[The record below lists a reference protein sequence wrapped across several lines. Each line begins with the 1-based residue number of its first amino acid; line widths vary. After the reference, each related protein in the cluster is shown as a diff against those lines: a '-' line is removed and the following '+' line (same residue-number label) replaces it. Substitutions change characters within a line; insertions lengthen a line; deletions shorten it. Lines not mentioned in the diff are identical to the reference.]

1 MSPIMKRAELKITC
15 LLCGSEE
22 FVLVF
27 NNNVGK
33 CWVLICFPLQMC
45 VVKAK
50 VMVTMFA
57 LVVLIQ
63 LWW

>member
-1 MSPIMKRAELKITC
+1 MKRAELKATC
-15 LLCGSEE
+15 LLCGLDK
-22 FVLVF
+22 FVLVVDLK
-27 NNNVGK
+27 VGQ
-33 CWVLICFPLQMC
+33 CWVLIFFPLQMC
-45 VVKAK
+45 AVKAK